1 MPKTS
6 PFSRAGTAA
15 FLLAAVLSVAACSP
29 GGQGQA
35 QGNMPPPEVGVVTLA
50 QERVPLITELS
61 GRTSAYLVSDV
72 RPQVNGL
79 IKSRLFTEGSYV
91 RQGQSLYVIDP
102 APYEAQLQSAQA
114 ALAQARAAETS
125 ARLRA
130 ERYAELVKTN
140 AVSRQ
145 ENDDAQATLGQ
156 ATAAVQAAQAQVRTA
171 QINVGYTR
179 VQAPISGRIGKS
191 NVTQGALVTAS
202 QPTELARIQNI
213 DTVYLDISQ
222 SVAETMSLQE
232 AIKSGQV
239 SASDGAE
246 VELVFE
252 DGRVYPL
259 KGRLQFSDVSVD
271 EATGS
276 VTLRA
281 TFPNPEGVILP
292 GMFAK
297 ARVTSGYTPN
307 GILVPQPAV
316 IRDPKGNASV
326 FVIGKD
332 GTAQPRPIKAV
343 RTVGDK
349 WLVTEGL
356 APGDKVIV
364 EGLQKV
370 QPGAPVTPV
379 QIGAPQEKPQDAAA
393 PKPAAAQ

>member
-297 ARVTSGYTPN
+297 ARVTSAT
-307 GILVPQPAV
+307 
-316 IRDPKGNASV
+316 
-326 FVIGKD
+326 
-332 GTAQPRPIKAV
+332 
-343 RTVGDK
+343 
-349 WLVTEGL
+349 GL
-356 APGDKVIV
+356 P
-364 EGLQKV
+364 
-370 QPGAPVTPV
+370 
-379 QIGAPQEKPQDAAA
+379 
-393 PKPAAAQ
+393 